1 MAEGQNYAIYTC
13 HCGLWHSHS
22 GSPIKNC
29 LRVSKK
35 SAMAP
40 PFNNTATKMSLFWVQ
55 KLYNML
61 TLKQKI
67 QKYMKIQ
74 FSILIL
80 EKTYGHQSFFPI
92 SFRIQYLEFGKHLKN
107 RRLHDLVL
115 TERQVCGNGTLLH
128 QLQNIG
134 HPRS

>member
-1 MAEGQNYAIYTC
+1 MADGRRNKAKIMPYKHAIAAYGTAIV
-13 HCGLWHSHS
+13 GL
-22 GSPIKNC
+22 PFKI
-29 LRVSKK
+29 
-35 SAMAP
+35 AMAATAP

-80 EKTYGHQSFFPI
+80 EKSYGHRSFFSN
-92 SFRIQYLEFGKHLKN
+92 SFRI
-107 RRLHDLVL
+107 
-115 TERQVCGNGTLLH
+115 
-128 QLQNIG
+128 
-134 HPRS
+134 